1 MSSYALKAYRNAE
14 VDARCEDSDKRQLV
28 IMMYDGAI
36 DAIKLAVVHAER
48 AEHKAVNTAV
58 SRAMT
63 IIAGLRETL
72 DLEQGGSVATH
83 LNDFYQFLTRKLM
96 RSGAAASAKDLAD
109 CQDLLGQVRE
119 AWAAISPSAA
129 GQVNRRM
136 FVEIGRAHV

>member
-1 MSSYALKAYRNAE
+1 
-14 VDARCEDSDKRQLV
+14 
-28 IMMYDGAI
+28 
-36 DAIKLAVVHAER
+36 
-48 AEHKAVNTAV
+48 
-58 SRAMT
+58 MT

-96 RSGAAASAKDLAD
+96 RSGASASAKDLAD

-136 FVEIGRAHV
+136 FVVRS

>member
-72 DLEQGGSVATH
+72 DLEQ
-83 LNDFYQFLTRKLM
+83 
-96 RSGAAASAKDLAD
+96 
-109 CQDLLGQVRE
+109 
-119 AWAAISPSAA
+119 
-129 GQVNRRM
+129 
-136 FVEIGRAHV
+136 IGRAHV